1 MSLFTRKS
9 ALAQDGGIFADLRPN
24 AANFAPLTPVSF
36 LPRSAAI
43 HPERVAVV
51 HGVRR
56 YNYRQFYD
64 RARQL
69 ASALAGAGVRRGDTV
84 SAMLPNVPA
93 MVEAHYGVPML
104 GAVLNTI
111 NTRLDA
117 ATIAYILGHG
127 EAKVLI
133 TDREFAAQVGLALAT
148 LSTSSGWFQ
157 RLAKGAAAIAFPGER
172 IRFLKDGV
180 EPGSPTQGQ
189 ALFYFGPEVARF
201 EAVFARV
208 GFVMRPSKHEVP

>member
-1 MSLFTRKS
+1 MSLSTRKS
-9 ALAQDGGIFADLRPN
+9 ARAQDGEIFADLRPN

-36 LPRSAAI
+36 LPRSAAGL

-117 ATIAYILGHG
+117 ATIAYTLGHG

-133 TDREFAAQVGLALAT
+133 TDREFAAQVGPALA
-148 LSTSSGWFQ
+148 
-157 RLAKGAAAIAFPGER
+157 RLRKRPLVIDVVDDLYAGPGER
-172 IRFLKDGV
+172 LGTLEYENFIAKGD
-180 EPGSPTQGQ
+180 PGFAWTPPSDESSAI
-189 ALFYFGPEVARF
+189 ALNYIGHDRQP
-201 EAVFARV
+201 
-208 GFVMRPSKHEVP
+208 